1 MSSKDLV
8 DAQKPC
14 NFCKVPSPLRC
25 ARCTVKY
32 YCTPAHQKE
41 DWPEHKLVC
50 KTLAKDKKDA
60 NLSSSNPTPQVPRS
74 SASNSN
80 AKPPKASRSKKTDS
94 ELFQE
99 FFAMFPEGLT
109 KEDCYHRIIDSYRLW
124 LDDSY
129 KFQGSCRGIYAEE
142 DPLPEFS
149 EYLKMARPYLPE
161 WWNSQSANDVWK
173 MAVLDDWSNL
183 NYATSKDD
191 IYEHYS
197 PPMPIIFR
205 QFASQVTGSPMGSND
220 YNDEFTTAWQYPGGS
235 RKVVTVPSWARNLPP
250 DELSDEGHELA
261 ATDPSPRRPNNPNR
275 GRSLSSVFRQ
285 NRSSSFT
292 NNIPLNTTAYSTARA
307 PNLANST
314 ASTSSSPIP
323 PFPDSI
329 RSPEPTHTNPAST
342 TIHRSQTNG
351 TTAPGGDK
359 GWWTFTLPSKYLDR
373 VHGYIHP
380 KEWNEKGKERADLPH
395 RLSEEEDDT
404 RSLTSQRSMRSG
416 WSMRSGRRP
425 SRSRE
430 QEKQEYHRKMT
441 QSMKIN
447 LGPPNIF
454 SINQATTPGW
464 ASPWQPF
471 ERSQEDRRMQDPFD
485 ISQQQTAAVEASRKS
500 RFENFILHNP
510 FSPLF
515 FRIINLVLV
524 TCTLALAGHIRRQ
537 EERAAVVGV
546 IGTSTLFVLVI
557 APIAIIHIFITLYI
571 EYFGAPIGLWQIRTK
586 MFYTLT
592 DLVLICLYS
601 SALSLSLDDL
611 FTSSLECTAY
621 TPYRRYNSP
630 SPSVVGEAGI
640 DGTLADQIC
649 SQQIAQVVFIFLS
662 VFIYLAVLI
671 ISLFRIFAKV
681 SRK

>member
-1 MSSKDLV
+1 MSSHAAVGDYQ
-8 DAQKPC
+8 DG
-14 NFCKVPSPLRC
+14 S
-25 ARCTVKY
+25 T
-32 YCTPAHQKE
+32 
-41 DWPEHKLVC
+41 
-50 KTLAKDKKDA
+50 
-60 NLSSSNPTPQVPRS
+60 SS
-74 SASNSN
+74 
-80 AKPPKASRSKKTDS
+80 
-94 ELFQE
+94 
-99 FFAMFPEGLT
+99 
-109 KEDCYHRIIDSYRLW
+109 
-124 LDDSY
+124 
-129 KFQGSCRGIYAEE
+129 
-142 DPLPEFS
+142 
-149 EYLKMARPYLPE
+149 
-161 WWNSQSANDVWK
+161 
-173 MAVLDDWSNL
+173 
-183 NYATSKDD
+183 
-191 IYEHYS
+191 
-197 PPMPIIFR
+197 
-205 QFASQVTGSPMGSND
+205 
-220 YNDEFTTAWQYPGGS
+220 WQYPGGS

-250 DELSDEGHELA
+250 DELSDEGHEA
-261 ATDPSPRRPNNPNR
+261 AASDPSPRRPNNPPR
-275 GRSLSSVFRQ
+275 RSLSSVFRQ
-285 NRSSSFT
+285 NRSASFS
-292 NNIPLNTTAYSTARA
+292 NKNDSIPLGATARS

-314 ASTSSSPIP
+314 ASTSSSPVP
-323 PFPDSI
+323 PFPASLQ
-329 RSPEPTHTNPAST
+329 SPEPSHPNPAST
-342 TIHRSQTNG
+342 TIHRNNSSA
-351 TTAPGGDK
+351 TAALGGDK

-380 KEWNEKGKERADLPH
+380 KEWNEKGKERADQLPH
-395 RLSEEEDDT
+395 RVSEEDDGDA
-404 RSLTSQRSMRSG
+404 RSMTSQRSMRSG

-425 SRSRE
+425 SRNRE
-430 QEKQEYHRKMT
+430 HDKQEYHRKMT
-441 QSMKIN
+441 QTMKIN

-471 ERSQEDRRMQDPFD
+471 ERSEDDRRMQDPFD

-537 EERAAVVGV
+537 EERADVVGV

-630 SPSVVGEAGI
+630 SPSIVGSVGL
-640 DGTLADQIC
+640 DGSLANQIC

>member
-1 MSSKDLV
+1 MSS
-8 DAQKPC
+8 
-14 NFCKVPSPLRC
+14 
-25 ARCTVKY
+25 
-32 YCTPAHQKE
+32 
-41 DWPEHKLVC
+41 
-50 KTLAKDKKDA
+50 
-60 NLSSSNPTPQVPRS
+60 SS
-74 SASNSN
+74 
-80 AKPPKASRSKKTDS
+80 
-94 ELFQE
+94 
-99 FFAMFPEGLT
+99 
-109 KEDCYHRIIDSYRLW
+109 
-124 LDDSY
+124 
-129 KFQGSCRGIYAEE
+129 
-142 DPLPEFS
+142 
-149 EYLKMARPYLPE
+149 
-161 WWNSQSANDVWK
+161 
-173 MAVLDDWSNL
+173 
-183 NYATSKDD
+183 
-191 IYEHYS
+191 
-197 PPMPIIFR
+197 
-205 QFASQVTGSPMGSND
+205 TGD
-220 YNDEFTTAWQYPGGS
+220 YDTTWQYPGGS

-250 DELSDEGHELA
+250 DELSDEGHEYA
-261 ATDPSPRRPNNPNR
+261 ATDPSPRRPNNPPR
-275 GRSLSSVFRQ
+275 RSLSSVFQQ
-285 NRSSSFT
+285 NRSAPFSNS
-292 NNIPLNTTAYSTARA
+292 NNIPLNNTNANATGRS
-307 PNLANST
+307 PNLT

-323 PFPDSI
+323 PFSDPLQ
-329 RSPEPTHTNPAST
+329 SPEPTHNNPAST
-342 TIHRSQTNG
+342 TIHRNPSSA
-351 TTAPGGDK
+351 TAALGGDK

-380 KEWNEKGKERADLPH
+380 KEWNEKGKERADHQHQQYPD
-395 RLSEEEDDT
+395 EEDET
-404 RSLTSQRSMRSG
+404 RSMTSQRSMRSG

-425 SRSRE
+425 SKSRE
-430 QEKQEYHRKMT
+430 QDRQDYHRKMT

-471 ERSQEDRRMQDPFD
+471 ERSEDDRRMQDPFD

-537 EERAAVVGV
+537 EERADVVGV

-630 SPSVVGEAGI
+630 SPTVVGTAGLEGSI
-640 DGTLADQIC
+640 ADQIC

-662 VFIYLAVLI
+662 VFVYLAVLI